1 MKQITVTEEKSAERI
16 FSNSIYRNTHLGC
29 LDLEELPETGGS
41 ILLDESDSTGVLM
54 GFQPAAD
61 NIVWLHSFYCSHDPK
76 GYALAAAL
84 KHCGLARPLSIYTI
98 SSHLWY
104 SSLLKQNGFREND
117 EIIQLETA
125 DIRIPEKVPAVHSFP
140 FPTERAE
147 AVRKACEK
155 AFPPLWRQNTAEFE
169 KTCRL
174 SNYRR
179 FLSDGSGIYG
189 YLLADIT
196 EDNCHIMRIAI
207 DPEQQNRG
215 LASALINEMIRY
227 SKGIGI
233 TNFSVNTNKNDLPAV
248 GFYNSL
254 EFKKTGDVF
263 PVFNKYI

>member
-1 MKQITVTEEKSAERI
+1 MKQISVTEEKSAERI

-41 ILLDESDSTGVLM
+41 IFLDETDPACVLM

-76 GYALAAAL
+76 VYALAAAL
-84 KHCGLARPLSIYTI
+84 KHCGFARPLSIYAI
-98 SSHLWY
+98 SSHQWF

-125 DIRIPEKVPAVHSFP
+125 DIRIPEKVPAVQSVSFP
-140 FPTERAE
+140 TGQAE

-179 FLSDGSGIYG
+179 FLSDGSGICG
-189 YLLADIT
+189 YLLAEIT

-207 DPEQQNRG
+207 DPERQNRG
-215 LASALINEMIRY
+215 LASALAHELIRY
-227 SKGIGI
+227 CTETGI
-233 TNFSVNTNKNDLPAV
+233 TNYSVNTNKNDLPAV
-248 GFYNSL
+248 GFYHSL
-254 EFKKTGDVF
+254 QFKKTGGVF
-263 PVFNKYI
+263 PVFYKYI